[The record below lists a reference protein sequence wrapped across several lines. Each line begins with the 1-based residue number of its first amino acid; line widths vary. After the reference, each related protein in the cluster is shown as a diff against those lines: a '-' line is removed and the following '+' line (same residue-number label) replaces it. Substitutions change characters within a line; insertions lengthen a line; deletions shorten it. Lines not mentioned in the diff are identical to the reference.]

1 MEKEEGQDMP
11 EIFHPLPD
19 SLMDCP
25 IDYIGREHTRHM
37 ALCGYFRDKELFARM
52 CRGEAQDAV
61 RCLHSFLTQQLPVH
75 VRDEQ
80 QALFPLLI
88 RYAGDADRKVRDG
101 VKFVRREQE
110 FDKSLIAFVLADL
123 ETLRKGHVLVNPLRL
138 ELNLETLLEG
148 IDRHARWERDNLIPE
163 AEKALPSAAK
173 QEIRER
179 MASWRE

>member
-1 MEKEEGQDMP
+1 MTSENKKMP

-19 SLMDCP
+19 SLLDCP
-25 IDYIGREHTRHM
+25 IDYIGREHTRQM
-37 ALCGYFRDKELFARM
+37 ALCGYFRDKDLFTRM
-52 CRGEAQDAV
+52 CRGEAQEAV
-61 RCLHSFLTQQLPVH
+61 RSLYSFLTQQLPVH

-101 VKFVRREQE
+101 VRFVRREQE
-110 FDKSLIAFVLADL
+110 FDKSLIEFVLADL
-123 ETLRKGHVLVNPLRL
+123 ETLHKGRALVNPLRL

-148 IDRHARWERDNLIPE
+148 IDRHARWERDHLLPE
-163 AEKALPSAAK
+163 AEKALPLSAK

-179 MASWRE
+179 MASWRD